1 MNEDKFFSRETI
13 IAKGKT
19 RIKEISYSGY
29 VDNNG
34 NFVLTRMLGHIYA
47 EKEYITGDDMLA
59 A

>member
-13 IAKGKT
+13 IAEGTT

-34 NFVLTRMLGHIYA
+34 NFVLTRMLGHIYPKSA
-47 EKEYITGDDMLA
+47 SITEADKIA